1 MSDVGTPIDK
11 ILAILEAMQ
20 TDVAEIKHRLDKL
33 EGAPP
38 PKPEPEPQKPEEVF
52 LARFVRPVP
61 IIPRHGAGV
70 RMSAPDG
77 EELIQ
82 RALYSVRWN
91 GDVMSHIAEEAWA
104 EIEAV
109 KAGDPKLTAVYAET
123 GADPDLIAV
132 MLLTGYIAPVG
143 YDQFS
148 FNVAQEQR
156 RGYVGQTCQS
166 WIDNQF
172 AILHGGAAPSGGE
185 YGE

>member
-1 MSDVGTPIDK
+1 MPETGTPLAEIRALLEAIQGTQK
-11 ILAILEAMQ
+11 EILA
-20 TDVAEIKHRLDKL
+20 RLDKL

-38 PKPEPEPQKPEEVF
+38 PKPEPEPQKPEAAF

-70 RMSAPDG
+70 RMSVPDG

-91 GDVMSHIAEEAWA
+91 GDVMSHVAEEAWA
-104 EIEAV
+104 EIELV
-109 KAGDPKLTAVYAET
+109 KAGDPKITPVYAAT
-123 GADPDLIAV
+123 GADPDLIATL
-132 MLLTGYIAPVG
+132 LLTGYIAPVG

-156 RGYVGQTCQS
+156 RKLVDKTPQS
-166 WIDNQF
+166 WIQEQF
-172 AILHGGAAPSGGE
+172 AIMRGQPIVSGWYAPE
-185 YGE
+185 